1 MKTRNEIYQGEGAK
15 LLRFITTYH
24 TLRYDQVLQL
34 FSRHEQSIKSLI
46 TSLIK
51 QGRII
56 YDKEHDLLCDSQ
68 QSAENPDYAIITC
81 FWVLLDFK
89 KGVVYHTSGEFPI
102 KLNFFSQDEQYE
114 IIYIGEEADYDFE
127 SMLEKLQDQTDEP
140 IDEVFE
146 LPGISEERKSEIKEE
161 LDELKRKMIEEFLD
175 GELFRYNNWENEFFD
190 EDFGLTSKAI
200 KFLIDKFGDV
210 EY

>member
-56 YDKEHDLLCDSQ
+56 YDKEHELLCASQ
-68 QSAENPDYAIITC
+68 AIITC

-114 IIYIGEEADYDFE
+114 IIYIGEEQEALINHVME
-127 SMLEKLQDQTDEP
+127 SIPSHGSKRLIVLESESQAAKIT
-140 IDEVFE
+140 IDDVAAYCLVNESGAV
-146 LPGISEERKSEIKEE
+146 SYYMRK
-161 LDELKRKMIEEFLD
+161 
-175 GELFRYNNWENEFFD
+175 
-190 EDFGLTSKAI
+190 
-200 KFLIDKFGDV
+200 
-210 EY
+210 

>member
-68 QSAENPDYAIITC
+68 QSAENPDHAPEYCESCTLC
-81 FWVLLDFK
+81 QSDTFPEYLL
-89 KGVVYHTSGEFPI
+89 
-102 KLNFFSQDEQYE
+102 YE
-114 IIYIGEEADYDFE
+114 SY
-127 SMLEKLQDQTDEP
+127 QTQ
-140 IDEVFE
+140 
-146 LPGISEERKSEIKEE
+146 G
-161 LDELKRKMIEEFLD
+161 
-175 GELFRYNNWENEFFD
+175 FR
-190 EDFGLTSKAI
+190 
-200 KFLIDKFGDV
+200 
-210 EY
+210 

>member
-1 MKTRNEIYQGEGAK
+1 MYFVRTLYLQYQTYPVRTAICIKFPIISRSESIMKTRNEIYQGEGAK

-114 IIYIGEEADYDFE
+114 IIYIGEEQEALINHVME
-127 SMLEKLQDQTDEP
+127 SIPSHGSKRLIVLESESQAAKIT
-140 IDEVFE
+140 IDDVAAYCLVNESGAV
-146 LPGISEERKSEIKEE
+146 SYYMRK
-161 LDELKRKMIEEFLD
+161 
-175 GELFRYNNWENEFFD
+175 
-190 EDFGLTSKAI
+190 
-200 KFLIDKFGDV
+200 
-210 EY
+210 